1 MPPAYNVTSVVYC
14 FSVHIVA
21 LTVVLLVSGFLLR
34 GCPSV
39 KRVPLLP
46 FSYRLFSFVPM
57 AAGARQR
64 VNGVA
69 LAPLVAVGTL
79 CFRCSLPTLLR
90 VEH

>member
-1 MPPAYNVTSVVYC
+1 MVE
-14 FSVHIVA
+14 
-21 LTVVLLVSGFLLR
+21 R
-34 GCPSV
+34 E
-39 KRVPLLP
+39 PLLP

-79 CFRCSLPTLLR
+79 CTRCSLSALLR

>member
-1 MPPAYNVTSVVYC
+1 MVE
-14 FSVHIVA
+14 
-21 LTVVLLVSGFLLR
+21 R
-34 GCPSV
+34 E
-39 KRVPLLP
+39 PLLP

-69 LAPLVAVGTL
+69 LAPLVAVDTL
-79 CFRCSLPTLLR
+79 CTRCSLLALLR